1 MGWILWTLHK
11 NTVIKWSIPKQSSSF
26 PLLHN
31 AIKTIRSWLEKFR
44 TAVEKDRWKLCL
56 VCAEGYRSPFEF
68 VLRSWLMSEECDQTK
83 GTNYTP
89 NLNVVYT
96 VWPTAQPNPPWGSG
110 RTHTRTW
117 GGQMSPSVTGVSVTP
132 CSSFSSLKGSLSLTG
147 TWQKSQPISTSGVS
161 AVLLLFFFFHLKSCI
176 SLPGHL
182 ALQGA
187 PLSVF
192 WKIQAPFGLLSP
204 SPHADTPGANP
215 ALPSSLRFNTATA
228 FLPLEPPA
236 PQHWQRPPQVA
247 SSW

>member
-1 MGWILWTLHK
+1 MKTMPGLCWGIEIALWIC
-11 NTVIKWSIPKQSSSF
+11 P
-26 PLLHN
+26 
-31 AIKTIRSWLEKFR
+31 EKLTYVR
-44 TAVEKDRWKLCL
+44 
-56 VCAEGYRSPFEF
+56 G
-68 VLRSWLMSEECDQTK
+68 
-83 GTNYTP
+83 
-89 NLNVVYT
+89 
-96 VWPTAQPNPPWGSG
+96 VWPDQGNKLYPKPECGLYCVTHCSAKPSLRFREDSHTYLGRPNVSN
-110 RTHTRTW
+110 
-117 GGQMSPSVTGVSVTP
+117 SVTGVSVTS
-132 CSSFSSLKGSLSLTG
+132 CSSLSSLKGSLSHTG

-161 AVLLLFFFFHLKSCI
+161 AVLLLFFFFFHLKSCI

-215 ALPSSLRFNTATA
+215 ALPSSLWFNTATA